1 MPTTNTAIKFI
12 DDIENRT
19 ARCPAMCVSEQ
30 GATRLAACVRG
41 ADKAIHAAFAKI
53 KESLFEVL
61 TVITN
66 DGAVNVSVFDIY
78 NTGLPKEYLTSDN
91 KYHVVR
97 GMTEFFL
104 NSCVGLY
111 PTRELFNPKSPLL
124 ADRSEILSIIDKTIS
139 EETGVTVETPSMFW
153 NECVCSKVDG
163 MMKGYAQRVSMLAKE
178 ISGHADSKW
187 ADAVRT
193 AAKNS
198 GLGVMEYGIIA
209 RVLTVC
215 GPQTAKAINGDMPD
229 VDKAFGKSHNK
240 TLKTKIEGEGI
251 NITYATY
258 NSLSESAKAIYSAA
272 FDYFKKAAVE
282 NVPNPK
288 KVIPLTVPQITLDRN
303 STIDSTYFDW
313 KVTVRGIPGG
323 TVEVLVRAH
332 SDKGTTYYPE
342 NLFAFTKECPKGTL
356 VFTNDVN
363 VAEMVCSD
371 MNHPGK
377 PPMTLNIPYTVERKI
392 PSLDKDSIDAIDLD
406 KTVGMDAGVAV
417 AGLVTTIKAKDI
429 TEDMM
434 DWHEAVHAY
443 YVGHSDTNLF
453 AKTATKSTRDDL
465 KRLVDEYESGDYNLI
480 AMLTIGLRDG
490 SPTDETYGWNPVC
503 DPCAPMFAWL
513 MHRTKENGEPFYTE
527 KQIAII
533 GHTKVWRKFIRQL
546 IANRRHYFFE
556 QAKWDRVHDTMTEVF
571 SKECPL
577 ATELN
582 EAYAALTT
590 KIGAERTFI
599 LSCELLNSSVIR
611 SADIVSMEN
620 LNLNDV
626 EKTNKFHSLY
636 ATVANSW
643 HMGPKDGYKLSA
655 SKNSNTAKIDFGRP
669 VTKDEIASMCKDTDH
684 WHAPSDITINGNVA
698 TIYCEPT
705 VEGLRCRN
713 SEWADHYM
721 KNALHLALLKHDAE
735 RILTRK
741 GVLYK
746 EVSAK
751 KTSQTCHAC
760 GYSKCAKKEQKL
772 NIEQCLTKKLN
783 FRDGRKF
790 VCGNPACS
798 LHGVMQ
804 NADANAAFCIRNR
817 VKFKDSEFANSLN
830 IK

>member
-1 MPTTNTAIKFI
+1 MTENNESIKFI

-19 ARCPAMCVSEQ
+19 ARCPAMCVSET
-30 GATRLAACVRG
+30 GATRLAAGVRG
-41 ADKAIHAAFAKI
+41 ADRAIHAVLAKI
-53 KESLFEVL
+53 KERLFESL

-66 DGAVNVSVFDIY
+66 EGAVNVSVFDIY
-78 NTGLPKEYLTSDN
+78 NTGLPKEYLNGSS
-91 KYHVVR
+91 KYTVVR
-97 GMTEFFL
+97 GMTEFSL

-111 PTRELFNPKSPLL
+111 PTRELFNPKSPVLGDRADLL
-124 ADRSEILSIIDKTIS
+124 ALIDQTVS
-139 EETGVTVETPSMFW
+139 EETGIVAETPSKFW

-163 MMKGYAQRVSMLAKE
+163 MMKGYAQRVSMLAKA
-178 ISGHADSKW
+178 ISGHSDAKW
-187 ADAVRT
+187 TDAVREV
-193 AAKNS
+193 AKKS
-198 GLGVMEYGIIA
+198 GLGLVEHTIIS
-209 RVLTVC
+209 RVLAKC
-215 GPQTAKAINGDMPD
+215 GPQTEKAINGEMASLGK
-229 VDKAFGKSHNK
+229 VFGKSNNK
-240 TLKTKIEGEGI
+240 AFKTKVEGDEFEI
-251 NITYATY
+251 NYSTFETYG
-258 NSLSESAKAIYSAA
+258 NSPKEIYLAA
-272 FDYFKKAAVE
+272 YDVFKKAVIE

-288 KVIPLTVPQITLDRN
+288 KVIPLTVPEISIGRN

-323 TVEVLVRAH
+323 SAEVLIRAH

-356 VFTNDVN
+356 VFTDGVN
-363 VAEMVCSD
+363 VADMVCAD
-371 MNHPGK
+371 MKHPGI
-377 PPMTLNIPYTVERKI
+377 PPMTLNIPYSVERKV
-392 PSLDKDSIDAIDLD
+392 PSLDNDNISKIDLD

-417 AGLVTTIKAKDI
+417 AGLITTIKAKDI
-429 TEDMM
+429 AEDMM

-453 AKTATKSTRDDL
+453 TKTATKSTRDDL
-465 KRLVDEYESGDYNLI
+465 KRLVNEYESGDYNLI

-490 SPTDETYGWNPVC
+490 SPTDDAHDWKPVC

-513 MHRTKENGEPFYTE
+513 MHRTKDNGEPFYTE
-527 KQIAII
+527 NQISII

-571 SKECPL
+571 SKKCPL

-582 EAYAALTT
+582 EEYAALTT
-590 KIGAERTFI
+590 KIGTERTFI
-599 LSCELLNSSVIR
+599 LSCELLNSSAIR
-611 SADIVSMEN
+611 SSDIVSMEN

-636 ATVANSW
+636 ATVTKSW
-643 HMGPKDGYKLSA
+643 HMDPRNGYKVSA
-655 SKNSNTAKIDFGRP
+655 SKNSNTATIDFARP
-669 VTKDEIASMCKDTDH
+669 VTRDEVVSMCKDTDH

-705 VEGLRCRN
+705 SEGLRCRN
-713 SEWADHYM
+713 SEWSDHYM

-783 FRDGRKF
+783 FRDGRQF

-804 NADANAAFCIRNR
+804 NADVNAAFCIRNR
-817 VKFKDSEFANSLN
+817 VKFKDSEFANSLI

>member
-1 MPTTNTAIKFI
+1 MPTTTTAIKFI
-12 DDIENRT
+12 NDIENRT
-19 ARCPAMCVSEQ
+19 ARCPAMCVSET

-41 ADKAIHAAFAKI
+41 ADRAIHAAFAKI
-53 KESLFEVL
+53 KERLFEPL

-66 DGAVNVSVFDIY
+66 DGVVNVSVFDIY
-78 NTGLPKEYLTSDN
+78 NTGLTKDYLTGSN
-91 KYHVVR
+91 KYTVVR
-97 GMTEFFL
+97 GTTEFSL
-104 NSCVGLY
+104 NSSVGLY
-111 PTRELFNPKSPLL
+111 PTRELFNPNSPVLGDRAELL
-124 ADRSEILSIIDKTIS
+124 ALIGQTIS
-139 EETGVTVETPSMFW
+139 EETGIVAEPPSTFW

-163 MMKGYAQRVSMLAKE
+163 MMKGYVQRVSMLAKS
-178 ISGHADSKW
+178 ISGHSDSKW
-187 ADAVRT
+187 SDAVREV
-193 AAKNS
+193 ANKS
-198 GLGVMEYGIIA
+198 GLGLVEHTIIS
-209 RVLTVC
+209 RVLAKC
-215 GPQTAKAINGDMPD
+215 GPQTEKAINHEMASL
-229 VDKAFGKSHNK
+229 DKVFGKANNK
-240 TLKTKIEGEGI
+240 TFKTKVEGDEFEI
-251 NITYATY
+251 NYATFETY
-258 NSLSESAKAIYSAA
+258 GNSPKEIYLTAY
-272 FDYFKKAAVE
+272 DVFKKAVIE

-288 KVIPLTVPQITLDRN
+288 KVIPLTVPEISIDRN

-323 TVEVLVRAH
+323 SVEVLIRAH
-332 SDKGTTYYPE
+332 SNKATTYYPE
-342 NLFAFTKECPKGTL
+342 NLFAFTKEFPKGTL
-356 VFTNDVN
+356 VFTDDVN

-377 PPMTLNIPYTVERKI
+377 PPMTLNIPYTVERKV
-392 PSLDKDSIDAIDLD
+392 PSLNKDDIPKVDLN

-429 TEDMM
+429 TEDMI
-434 DWHEAVHAY
+434 DWHEAVYAY

-490 SPTDETYGWNPVC
+490 SPTDETHDWAPVC

-513 MHRTKENGEPFYTE
+513 MHRTKENGELFYTE

-571 SKECPL
+571 AKECPL

-582 EAYAALTT
+582 KAYATLTA
-590 KIGAERTFI
+590 KIDAERTFI

-611 SADIVSMEN
+611 SSDIVSMEN

-636 ATVANSW
+636 ATVTKSW
-643 HMGPKDGYKLSA
+643 HMDQRNGYKVSA
-655 SKNSNTAKIDFGRP
+655 SKNSNTAIIDFGRP
-669 VTKDEIASMCKDTDH
+669 VSRDEVASMCTDTDH
-684 WHAPSDITINGNVA
+684 WHAPSDITINGNVV

-705 VEGLRCRN
+705 AEGLRCRN
-713 SEWADHYM
+713 SEWSDHYM

-772 NIEQCLTKKLN
+772 TIEQCITKKLN
-783 FRDGRKF
+783 YRDGRKF
-790 VCGNPACS
+790 VCGNPACT
-798 LHGVMQ
+798 LHGRMQ
-804 NADANAAFCIRNR
+804 NADVNAAFCIRNR
-817 VKFKDSEFANSLN
+817 VKYKDSEFSNLM
-830 IK
+830 IGK